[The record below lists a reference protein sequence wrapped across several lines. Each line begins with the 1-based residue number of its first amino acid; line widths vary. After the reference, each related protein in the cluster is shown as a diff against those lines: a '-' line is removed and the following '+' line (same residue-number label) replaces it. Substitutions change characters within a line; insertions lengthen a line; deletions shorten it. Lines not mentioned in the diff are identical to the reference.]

1 MALVNQMSCQVCSPY
16 TQRYRDSET
25 ALLQK

>member
-1 MALVNQMSCQVCSPY
+1 MSLVNQMSCQVSSPY
-16 TQRYRDSET
+16 TQRYWDSET